1 MKHRQHHCRCF
12 VLGDKQRMNKRRIT
26 GRNGFMGVTRRRLME
41 LAGLAPLAIMPS
53 AASAQERQFRHGATM
68 FESLKYPAGFKHF
81 DYVNPNAPK
90 GGKLR
95 LGVLG
100 SFDSLNANTLKG
112 DPIDPGVN
120 ETLMARALDEPSSEY
135 GLLAESVWYPDDYSQ
150 VVYRLRPE
158 AKFHDGERVKPEDV
172 IFSFESTKANLP
184 RVQGY
189 YKDISKVEK
198 TGDREITFTFSV
210 KGNRELPQIT
220 GQISVLPMH
229 WWTGKDAAGKQRD
242 ISAAGLEA
250 PLGSGPYKLGK
261 IVSGQSFT
269 LVRVPD
275 YWGATLPVNV
285 GHNNF
290 DEIEYQI
297 YKDQTVLFEAFK
309 GDQFDIQRESTAKN
323 WATGYDFPAVKN
335 GSVIKQ
341 NVPQEGVQGMQAWV
355 MNLRREKFQDVR
367 VRRALNLAFDFEWS
381 RENLFYG
388 QYTRSR
394 SYFNNSEL
402 EAKGLPSVEELSI
415 LEPLKDKLPAEVFST
430 EYANP
435 VNTTPQQRRKNLREA
450 QVLLAEA
457 GWKSQSS
464 GNSRVLKNA
473 KGDVFNLDFLLYSPA
488 FERIALPYKEQ
499 LELIGFVVN
508 IRTVDLSQYERRTE
522 DFDYDIIVGSWG
534 QSLSPGN
541 EQRDFFGSDFADK
554 KGSRNSSGVKD
565 AAVDAIINQLIAA
578 KDRKTLVAAC
588 RALDRA
594 LMWNHFV
601 VPMWFVP
608 GERLAY
614 WKRVAHPE
622 PLPGYALGYPA
633 IWWFDE
639 KAAAEIKKS

>member
-1 MKHRQHHCRCF
+1 
-12 VLGDKQRMNKRRIT
+12 
-26 GRNGFMGVTRRRLME
+26 MGVTRRRLME
-41 LAGLAPLAIMPS
+41 LASLAPFALLPG
-53 AASAQERQFRHGATM
+53 AASAQERQFRHGVTL
-68 FESLKYPAGFKHF
+68 FESLKYPATFKHF

-120 ETLMARALDEPSSEY
+120 ETLLARALDEPSSEY

-158 AKFHDGERVKPEDV
+158 ARFHDGESVKPEDV

-198 TGDREITFTFSV
+198 TGEREVTFIFSV

-220 GQISVLPMH
+220 GQISVLPKH

-242 ISAAGLEA
+242 VAAAGLEA

-269 LVRVPD
+269 LLRVPD
-275 YWGATLPVNV
+275 YWGAQLPVNI
-285 GHNNF
+285 GQNNF

-341 NVPQEGVQGMQAWV
+341 NVPQEGVEGMQAWV
-355 MNLRREKFQDVR
+355 LNLRREKFQDIR

-402 EAKGLPSVEELSI
+402 EARGLPSAEELAI
-415 LEPLKDKLPAEVFST
+415 LEPLRDKLPAEAFTT
-430 EYANP
+430 EFANP
-435 VNTTPQQRRKNLREA
+435 VNNTPQERRKNLREA
-450 QVLLAEA
+450 QALLVEA
-457 GWKSQSS
+457 GWKSETS
-464 GNSRVLKNA
+464 GNSRILKNA
-473 KGDVFNLDFLLYSPA
+473 KGENFTLDFLLYSPA

-499 LELIGFVVN
+499 LQLIGFEVN

-534 QSLSPGN
+534 QTLSPGN
-541 EQRDFFGSDFADK
+541 EQRDYFGSDFVNK

-565 AAVDAIINQLIAA
+565 PAVDAIIDQLIAA

-594 LMWNHFV
+594 LMWNHYV
-601 VPMWFVP
+601 VPMWFVA

-622 PLPGYALGYPA
+622 PLPGYGLGYPN

-639 KAAAEIKKS
+639 KAAAEIKKN

>member
-1 MKHRQHHCRCF
+1 
-12 VLGDKQRMNKRRIT
+12 
-26 GRNGFMGVTRRRLME
+26 
-41 LAGLAPLAIMPS
+41 LAQS
-53 AASAQERQFRHGATM
+53 RQFRHGSTL
-68 FESLKYPAGFKHF
+68 FESLKYPADFKHF
-81 DYVNPNAPK
+81 DYVNPTAPK

-120 ETLMARALDEPSSEY
+120 ETLMTRSLDEPSSEY
-135 GLLAESVWYPDDYSQ
+135 GLLAEGVWFPDDYSQ

-158 AKFHDGERVKPEDV
+158 AKFHDGEPVKPEDV

-198 TGDREITFTFSV
+198 TGEREVTFTFSV

-220 GQISVLPMH
+220 GQISVLPKH
-229 WWTGKDAAGKQRD
+229 WWTGKDAAGKMRD
-242 ISAAGLEA
+242 ISATGLEA
-250 PLGSGPYKLGK
+250 PLGSGPYKVGK

-275 YWGATLPVNV
+275 YWGAALPVNV

-290 DEIEYQI
+290 EEVEYQL
-297 YKDQTVLFEAFK
+297 YKDQTVMFEAFK

-341 NVPQEGVQGMQAWV
+341 NVPQDGVEGMQAWT

-367 VRRALNLAFDFEWS
+367 IRRALNLAFDFEWS

-402 EAKGLPSVEELSI
+402 EAKGLPSPEELAI
-415 LEPLKDKLPAEVFST
+415 LEPLKDLVPEELFTT
-430 EYANP
+430 EYTNP
-435 VNTTPQQRRKNLREA
+435 VNTTPQERRKNLREA
-450 QVLLAEA
+450 QSLLEQA
-457 GWKSQSS
+457 GWKAEAE
-464 GNSRVLKNA
+464 GNKRVLKNA
-473 KGDVFNLDFLLYSPA
+473 KGEIFTLEFLLYSPA

-499 LELIGFVVN
+499 LELIGFSVG

-541 EQRDFFGSDFADK
+541 EQRDFFGSEFVDK

-565 AAVDAIINQLIAA
+565 AAVDAIIDKLIAA
-578 KDRKTLVAAC
+578 KDRKTLIAAC
-588 RALDRA
+588 RALDRV

-614 WKRVAHPE
+614 WKRMAHPE

-639 KAAAEIKKS
+639 KAAADIKKN